1 MKRKLEK
8 LDSIVKR
15 ILILVISTLVILSI
29 VNVLSLIFEMRPNVV
44 MIYFMFGAII
54 SYVALTYYDKF
65 IQRKEDPLP
74 DYILKEVQVIKNEVD
89 VLQEMLSEEQ
99 GTTKEEVKVR
109 AKARRKVNHEKA
121 RSKR

>member
-1 MKRKLEK
+1 
-8 LDSIVKR
+8 
-15 ILILVISTLVILSI
+15 
-29 VNVLSLIFEMRPNVV
+29 MRPNVV